1 MKASQTYQCIVKFD
15 GAGFWTNTIKK
26 QRATCTWS
34 DKVAASRLDER
45 LFGEDNAY
53 ITRMPAQ
60 AGRPRKAR
68 REPLGAVLW
77 QSQGG
82 SVRWLTSL
90 PTDRSS
96 TSRKAS

>member
-1 MKASQTYQCIVKFD
+1 MRASQTYQCIVKFD

-34 DKVAASRLDER
+34 DKVAASRLAER

-60 AGRPRKAR
+60 AAHDRGRLSAQRARQHGSRSHVVHARPRCA
-68 REPLGAVLW
+68 
-77 QSQGG
+77 QGYLHRT
-82 SVRWLTSL
+82 RW
-90 PTDRSS
+90 
-96 TSRKAS
+96 

>member
-1 MKASQTYQCIVKFD
+1 MKRPTTYQCIVKFD

-60 AGRPRKAR
+60 AGDHEKRV
-68 REPLGAVLW
+68 E
-77 QSQGG
+77 S
-82 SVRWLTSL
+82 RWELSCGN
-90 PTDRSS
+90 PKEVACDG
-96 TSRKAS
+96 

>member
-1 MKASQTYQCIVKFD
+1 MHSARRPNHEASQTYQCIVKFD

-60 AGRPRKAR
+60 AGDHEKRV
-68 REPLGAVLW
+68 E
-77 QSQGG
+77 S
-82 SVRWLTSL
+82 RWELSCGN
-90 PTDRSS
+90 PKEVACDG
-96 TSRKAS
+96 

>member
-34 DKVAASRLDER
+34 DKVAASRLAER

-53 ITRMPAQ
+53 ITR
-60 AGRPRKAR
+60 
-68 REPLGAVLW
+68 
-77 QSQGG
+77 
-82 SVRWLTSL
+82 
-90 PTDRSS
+90 
-96 TSRKAS
+96 